1 MSAIAVRFYESG
13 GGATIHCTLRVPLA
27 RLGGFIDVHA
37 SITAKQVVDALR
49 RLGVQF
55 QREQVGSFFG
65 SIGKAVK
72 KIGKISVLKKA
83 LSLGKSLL
91 SSPLANFIAPGI
103 SVAIQGAA
111 GAAKLIAAS
120 KGSDPNKAKKAK
132 LALAAAKA
140 QAQLEDQHGKP
151 LPLPAAVQSRPEES
165 RAAFRY
171 LVTVNRAA

>member
-1 MSAIAVRFYESG
+1 MAIAVRYTEKQG
-13 GGATIHCTLRVPLA
+13 VIACTLRIPLA
-27 RLGGFIDVHA
+27 KLGGYVDVHA
-37 SITAKQVVDALR
+37 SITLARVVDALR
-49 RLGVQF
+49 RLGVTF
-55 QREQVGSFFG
+55 KREEVGSFFG

-91 SSPLANFIAPGI
+91 NSPLVSFIAPEI
-103 SVAIQGAA
+103 SIAIKGAA

-132 LALAAAKA
+132 LALAAANA
-140 QAQLEDQHGKP
+140 QAKLEDEHGKP
-151 LPLPAAVQSRPEES
+151 LPLPAAVQSRPAES

>member
-1 MSAIAVRFYESG
+1 MQAIGVKFWESG
-13 GGATIHCTLRVPLA
+13 DTINCRLTIPLSIGGSIAL
-27 RLGGFIDVHA
+27 HA
-37 SITAKQVVDALR
+37 SITSAAVVKALR
-49 RLGVQF
+49 ELGVTF
-55 QREQVGSFFG
+55 TREEVGSLFG

-83 LSLGKSLL
+83 LSLGKALVN
-91 SSPLANFIAPGI
+91 SPLANFIAPGI
-103 SVAIQGAA
+103 SIAISGAA

-120 KGSDPNKAKKAK
+120 KGSDKNKAKKAQ

-140 QAQLEDQHGKP
+140 QAQVEDQHGKP
-151 LPLPAAVQSRPEES
+151 MPLPTAIQSRSPET